1 MEVLND
7 IIKGIGDFIKDHPV
21 LTVAGGVYLINRADK
36 KKKAELKAAKPKKA
50 VATTTEANVVEIPTK
65 SGLTGDD
72 IKDILFV
79 AGAGFFVYQIFKI
92 V

>member
-7 IIKGIGDFIKDHPV
+7 IIKGIGDFVKDHPV

-36 KKKAELKAAKPKKA
+36 KKKAELKAAKPKKTA
-50 VATTTEANVVEIPTK
+50 PTTTEANVVEIPTK

-79 AGAGFFVYQIFKI
+79 AGAGFFVYQMFKI